1 VRAYARELS
10 QEEPPEPT
18 LSDMP
23 SIDAGLLEAERDKE
37 PVVRIPGAPAR
48 DQALLRMLVADRQP
62 SYEHIGDSVGM
73 PIGSIGPT
81 RRRALDRLRG
91 ALNRGRAAVDWAA

>member
-1 VRAYARELS
+1 
-10 QEEPPEPT
+10 
-18 LSDMP
+18 
-23 SIDAGLLEAERDKE
+23 
-37 PVVRIPGAPAR
+37 
-48 DQALLRMLVADRQP
+48 MLVADRQP
-62 SYEHIGDSVGM
+62 SYEHIGDSLSM